1 MKTKLTQSLL
11 LLVAAASLTGARADE
26 SLADR
31 IKEVFKDPPH
41 THGPAAVAAV
51 RG

>member
-1 MKTKLTQSLL
+1 MKTKLIKSLL
-11 LLVAAASLTGARADE
+11 LLVAVASITGARAGE

-31 IKEVFKDPPH
+31 IKEVFKEPRN
-41 THGPAAVAAV
+41 THAPTAVAAV

>member
-1 MKTKLTQSLL
+1 MKTKLINAFLF
-11 LLVAAASLTGARADE
+11 LVAVDSITGARADE

-31 IKEVFKDPPH
+31 IKEVFKEPRN
-41 THGPAAVAAV
+41 THAPTAVAAV